1 MLIHELDNI
10 DKQILND
17 IQWTFPLVDRPF
29 LELVKKYHIT
39 EDEIIHRIKKLKETG
54 IIRQISAIFDTRK
67 LGVQKRSG
75 SLRSR

>member
-29 LELVKKYHIT
+29 LELVDKYHIT
-39 EDEIIHRIKKLKETG
+39 EEEIIQRIHP
-54 IIRQISAIFDTRK
+54 
-67 LGVQKRSG
+67 VCN
-75 SLRSR
+75 